1 MSDPD
6 GGAAPDTEADFEEAL
21 EELERI
27 VRRLDRDEM
36 SLDEAMELFEAGV
49 GHLRRASSM
58 LDEARGRVEEL
69 VEDAAGEVDA
79 VEFEVADGDEGNE
92 DGG

>member
-1 MSDPD
+1 MNEEA
-6 GGAAPDTEADFEEAL
+6 GGGEEIGFEEAV

-36 SLDEAMELFEAGV
+36 PLDEAMELFEDGV
-49 GHLRRASSM
+49 GHLRRASAT

-69 VEDAAGEVDA
+69 VEDAAGELDVVD
-79 VEFEVADGDEGNE
+79 FEVPDDDPDG
-92 DGG
+92 